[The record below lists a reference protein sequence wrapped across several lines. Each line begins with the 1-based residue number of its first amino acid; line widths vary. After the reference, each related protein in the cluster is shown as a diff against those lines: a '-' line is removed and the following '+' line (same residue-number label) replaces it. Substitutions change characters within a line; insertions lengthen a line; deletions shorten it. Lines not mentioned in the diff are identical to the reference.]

1 MLYGNKITF
10 ICRLFFLII
19 QIHYLFCLLQVP
31 AFIRF
36 VLNFSL
42 ICFFLLFCQFCPM
55 NFEPIWFFTLWVMI
69 CSCLVSFSSFLLY
82 SFHAF
87 LLDFCQELEIY
98 FDTFCSSN
106 FVIICLLY
114 FCGKPYMS
122 FLGTCLYSALPMEG
136 ASVPPLVRE
145 LRFYIPHGMAK

>member
-1 MLYGNKITF
+1 M
-10 ICRLFFLII
+10 
-19 QIHYLFCLLQVP
+19 FCLLQVP

-145 LRFYIPHGMAK
+145 LRFYMPHGTSKIN